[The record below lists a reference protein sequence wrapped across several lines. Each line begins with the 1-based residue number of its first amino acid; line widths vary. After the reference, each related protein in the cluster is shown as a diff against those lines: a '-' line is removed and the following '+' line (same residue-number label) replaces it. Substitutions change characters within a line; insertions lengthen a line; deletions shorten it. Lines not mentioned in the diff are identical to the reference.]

1 MSRPLTAPDNRT
13 DVCVIGAGVAGLATA
28 ITAARSGLRVTL
40 LEASTF
46 PRAKVCGGCVNGA
59 AAGVLREL
67 GVGDLLD
74 RQAARLSRAVICTP
88 TAVAETPIPMSLGIA
103 RDELDDDLLRVAIE
117 AGVDVRTECRAR
129 VERAD
134 RGAGVR
140 GVRLPDGGLIEAKLI
155 VTACGLSRSAHT
167 RTGDVDH
174 AVSPNSRVGVG
185 VVFDSPRSTRREV
198 VTMCV
203 SDAGYVGIASAGGT
217 RVSVAA
223 AVSPKVLKE
232 FGGPAGAVRSI
243 LTAAG
248 SDWTN
253 AIREDGW
260 LATPALTR
268 QSRTPAAW
276 RLVEVGDSAG
286 YVEPFTGEG
295 MAWALLGGREAGR
308 HAAAWCE
315 DPARAAAEWP
325 KLLRRRTAARK
336 AVCRSI
342 AWTLRRPRLTNAVVR
357 AIAAVPAFGTAA
369 TIGTTA
375 KPLPNTP

>member
-1 MSRPLTAPDNRT
+1 M
-13 DVCVIGAGVAGLATA
+13 
-28 ITAARSGLRVTL
+28 
-40 LEASTF
+40 
-46 PRAKVCGGCVNGA
+46 
-59 AAGVLREL
+59 
-67 GVGDLLD
+67 GVGNLLD
-74 RQAARLSRAVICTP
+74 RRAARLSRAVIRTP
-88 TAVAETPIPMSLGIA
+88 TGVAQTPIPTSLGIA
-103 RDELDDDLLRVAIE
+103 RDVLDDELLRVAVE
-117 AGVDVRTECRAR
+117 AGIDVRTKCRAR

-134 RGAGVR
+134 CEAGVR
-140 GVRLPDGGLIEAKLI
+140 AVRLPDGGLVEAKLI
-155 VTACGLSRSAHT
+155 VTACGLSRSAHA

-185 VVFDSPRSTRREV
+185 TVFDSTQSARTDA

-203 SDAGYVGIASAGGT
+203 SGEGYVGIASAGET
-217 RVSVAA
+217 RLSVAA
-223 AVSPKVLKE
+223 AVSPKLLRE
-232 FGGPAGAVRSI
+232 FDGPAGAVRSI
-243 LTAAG
+243 LTAVG
-248 SDWTN
+248 SDWTDALPN
-253 AIREDGW
+253 AGW

-295 MAWALLGGREAGR
+295 MAWALLGGREVGR
-308 HAAAWCE
+308 HAAAWCR